1 MKNQLNTN
9 KKIVLVTGAS
19 KGIGRA
25 LTEKL
30 LSQDFFVIGTC
41 RSGHIEG
48 LESENLVVIPLD
60 LSDSDSI
67 KAAHQAL
74 FERFEGVDILIN
86 NAGVGPDLGTSKPDE
101 VSFQQTF
108 DVNVKGQVF
117 FTEAL
122 VDFVNEKGSIL
133 NISSKMGSVSS
144 CGRTGSIAYSMS
156 KSAFNMYSKLL
167 ANRME
172 RGIRVANVHPG
183 WVQTD
188 INQNNVHAPLTPQDS
203 AEGIFSFM
211 VSGFENGVYWDVEDS
226 VVLPW

>member
-9 KKIVLVTGAS
+9 KKIVLLTGAS

-30 LSQDFFVIGTC
+30 LAQDFFVIGTC
-41 RSGHIEG
+41 RSGDIEG

-67 KAAHQAL
+67 KTAHQFL
-74 FERFEGVDILIN
+74 FERFEGIDILIN
-86 NAGVGPDLGTSKPDE
+86 NAGVGPDLGIDKPDE
-101 VSFQQTF
+101 ISFQQTF

-122 VDFVNEKGSIL
+122 IDFVNEKGSIL
-133 NISSKMGSVSS
+133 NISSKMGSVS
-144 CGRTGSIAYSMS
+144 CCNRKGSVAYSMS

-172 RGIRVANVHPG
+172 RGIRVANVDPG

-203 AEGIFSFM
+203 AERIFSFM
-211 VSGFENGVYWDVEDS
+211 VSDFENGVYWDVEDG